1 MKTNSPQHKK
11 TFLSPVQ
18 EDYVRAIY
26 YVGQGLAAKPVAVSK
41 YLGLT
46 KQTVTERLQK
56 MSDDGLV
63 NYVRYGSVSLTAKGE
78 RLAKDLTFK
87 HRLIEVFLHEVLERP
102 VDQVHEE
109 AHLLEHA
116 FSDASISAMK
126 KLLKNP
132 KVDPHGKKIT
142 TK

>member
-1 MKTNSPQHKK
+1 MKTSSSLSNK

-26 YVGQGLAAKPVAVSK
+26 YVGQGSEAKPVAVSK

-56 MSDDGLV
+56 MSEDGLV
-63 NYVRYGSVSLTAKGE
+63 NYVRYGSVSLTPRGK

-87 HRLIEVFLHEVLERP
+87 HRLIEVFLHDILNRP
-102 VDQVHEE
+102 ASEVHEE

-116 FSDASISAMK
+116 FSDSSIKAMK

-132 KVDPHGKKIT
+132 KVDPHGKKINIL
-142 TK
+142 